1 MIALLALLC
10 VCVLGAGLFAI
21 YAYASSKRWERVAS
35 ERGVQ
40 SESYRA
46 EAEESRRAL
55 ARQEAETAKVREVA
69 DVQLKLLTTSQA
81 QLEERFRLLAADAL
95 KSNSQLFLD
104 RSREQF
110 SHLIEPVSH
119 SLRRFEEQIQGLEK
133 SRVGAYENITAQMR
147 SLTDLQERVRQST
160 EQLKTALRSPVQRGR
175 WGEVQLRRVVEL
187 AGMLEH
193 CDFAEQET
201 LFGERR
207 QRPDLIVRLPNNCQ
221 IVVDS
226 KVSLEAYLRAVE
238 SEDEAA
244 RAALLSD
251 HARQLRTH
259 IRSLSGKAY
268 WQQLPCSPEFVVA
281 FLPLES
287 LFSAALE
294 HDPELLAFASENRVV
309 IASPLTLITLLLTVA
324 HGWHQQTV
332 AEELKG
338 VAELGAQLY
347 DRLLTMTDNF
357 AKLGDVLDKAVATYN
372 TTANALERRV
382 LPAARRLK
390 TIHSSTVGDI
400 QPVRE
405 LEITPR
411 LASRDAAE
419 PPSSAQHREI

>member
-1 MIALLALLC
+1 MIELLALLF

-21 YAYASSKRWERVAS
+21 YTYGSSKRWERVAS
-35 ERGVQ
+35 ERGLQ
-40 SESYRA
+40 AESYRA
-46 EAEESRRAL
+46 QAEESRRAL

-81 QLEERFRLLAADAL
+81 QLEERFRLLAVDAL

-110 SHLIEPVSH
+110 AHLIEPVSH

-226 KVSLEAYLRAVE
+226 KVSLEAYLRAIE